1 MQNLLKILLRYGNF
15 LVFILLEVAAFLLFS
30 YNNTYPRS
38 SILSTSNQVIAWQNE
53 KLSEIKSYFNL
64 KEQNEILAIDNTYL
78 RSQLSQIQQ
87 SIDDSIMRETMR
99 LSNYTAPAYL
109 PAKVVQITTR
119 NINNFITINV
129 GKRDGIHKGQGV
141 INDEGVVG
149 IVQTVGPK
157 YSVVMPIINT
167 HTNVSCRFTKNDY
180 IATLQWDGDDYRFA
194 TLTDVASHLVVNK
207 GDTIV
212 TSGLS
217 PIFPEGIPVGIVE
230 NSTLE
235 EGASYYTISVRLST
249 NFKRIKYV
257 EVVCNEDQLELEEL
271 TNGMD

>member
-30 YNNTYPRS
+30 YNNAYPRS

-99 LSNYTAPAYL
+99 LSNYTAPSYL

-129 GKRDGIHKGQGV
+129 GKRDSIHKGQGV
-141 INDEGVVG
+141 INDEGIVG

>member
-15 LVFILLEVAAFLLFS
+15 LVFILLEVAAFLLIS
-30 YNNTYPRS
+30 YNNAYPRS
-38 SILSTSNQVIAWQNE
+38 SILSTANQVIAWQN
-53 KLSEIKSYFNL
+53 KQISEIKSYFSL
-64 KEQNEILAIDNTYL
+64 KEQNEILALENTDL

-87 SIDDSIMRETMR
+87 FIDDSVMRETMK
-99 LSNYTAPAYL
+99 LSNYTAPTYL

-119 NINNFITINV
+119 NINNFLTINV
-129 GKRDGIHKGQGV
+129 GKRDSIHKGQGV

-149 IVQTVGPK
+149 IVQTVGKK

-194 TLTDVASHLVVNK
+194 SLIDVASHLVVNK

-235 EGASYYTISVRLST
+235 EGASYHTIRVRLST
-249 NFKRIKYV
+249 NFKRLKYV
-257 EVVCNEDQLELEEL
+257 EVVCNEDQLELDNL
-271 TNGMD
+271 TNDMD